1 MRRFCACP
9 RLFYRTPG
17 RESAHD
23 EQYEC
28 PEKAGTHRALGHS
41 LEPSGLERKAQMA
54 TEDII
59 AKIDEAHAKAEAL
72 SAKGA
77 DLLKQKVQKVSD
89 AASQLATK
97 VVHSAQE
104 TAQKAVHRTQ
114 EVATA
119 AQHRLEEKG
128 ILPSDKP
135 KQK

>member
-1 MRRFCACP
+1 
-9 RLFYRTPG
+9 
-17 RESAHD
+17 
-23 EQYEC
+23 
-28 PEKAGTHRALGHS
+28 
-41 LEPSGLERKAQMA
+41 MA
-54 TEDII
+54 TENII
-59 AKIDEAHAKAEAL
+59 AKIDEAQAKAEAL
-72 SAKGA
+72 TAKGA
-77 DLLKQKVQKVSD
+77 DLLKEKVQQVSD